1 VKMTGAFRPQFPQ
14 GGLRTPKPLPL
25 EWVLLAPHWWPPPPP
40 SYTPPC
46 CKRTLGAFTRPTLG
60 LNHSRHSR
68 HSTIAGTFRPKIAP
82 GTATAAATATATATA
97 AAADT
102 ATATA
107 TATGTASAATATTA
121 TTFIATHNWLRGPGQ
136 RAWLCQAC
144 VGLTLSSGGGGEG
157 GDATTKAQP
166 PPRPQQPRARPSP
179 LAPADNVSCKL
190 AENEKNA
197 GSSVRG

>member
-1 VKMTGAFRPQFPQ
+1 MSPREND
-14 GGLRTPKPLPL
+14 GGLS
-25 EWVLLAPHWWPPPPP
+25 APVPARGPSDPQAAAAGVGAAGATLVSPPPPPP

-144 VGLTLSSGGGGEG
+144 VGLTLSSGGGGRG
-157 GDATTKAQP
+157 GMQRRKLSPHPALNSPALAP
-166 PPRPQQPRARPSP
+166 PPSPPQITSRAS
-179 LAPADNVSCKL
+179 
-190 AENEKNA
+190 
-197 GSSVRG
+197 